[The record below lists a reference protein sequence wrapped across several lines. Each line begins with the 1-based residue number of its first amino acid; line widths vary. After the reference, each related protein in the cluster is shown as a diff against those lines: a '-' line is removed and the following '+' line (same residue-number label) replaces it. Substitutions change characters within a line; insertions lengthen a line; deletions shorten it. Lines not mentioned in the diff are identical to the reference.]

1 MPEKVAGF
9 KGTVVC
15 NPPDNLL
22 YDFSAK
28 LLYKGEE
35 LPLNGGAG
43 VADMLLMCCQW
54 VANALN
60 GGAGVAIMLLMC
72 C

>member
-1 MPEKVAGF
+1 VPEKVAGF

-43 VADMLLMCCQW
+43 VGLYVADVLPMCC
-54 VANALN
+54 
-60 GGAGVAIMLLMC
+60 
-72 C
+72 

>member
-43 VADMLLMCCQW
+43 VANMLLMCC
-54 VANALN
+54 
-60 GGAGVAIMLLMC
+60 
-72 C
+72 